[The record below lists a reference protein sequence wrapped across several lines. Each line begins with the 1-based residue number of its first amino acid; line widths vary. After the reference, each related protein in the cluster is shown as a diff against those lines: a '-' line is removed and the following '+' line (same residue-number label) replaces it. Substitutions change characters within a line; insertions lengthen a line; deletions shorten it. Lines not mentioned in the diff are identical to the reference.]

1 MSRRVLL
8 VILLLIGLGLAAG
21 IGWYT
26 WRRVTA
32 PSPPEIASEG
42 LDPELAEA
50 IEAAR
55 QKIRHD
61 PYSAARWGELGN
73 LLRGAL
79 LLPDAVACFAQ
90 AERLDP
96 KNPRWPYL
104 QGEALRRYDLRAA
117 LPPLERAAALAGD
130 GETVAPHL
138 RLAEVLLA
146 LGHDDEAEIRLHRAH
161 DIEPDNPSVHYNLG
175 ILALARDD
183 PTDALDHLRRCQHSL
198 FTRQKACIQLAA
210 VYRSMGNSQEADK
223 YSRKADSL
231 PPDASWPDPFAA
243 EALTAGRPAHYRQ
256 IEELETHEDYREA
269 ARQLAKLIHERPEYQ
284 AYVGLGRNLGKV
296 GDFAR
301 AEQALRTAIDMD
313 PDKFRAYYEL
323 GRLLWTWA
331 ETDRRNN
338 IEQSKARYEEGAAF
352 ARRAIARRP
361 EHAMAHIVLGLCLR
375 GLGEQKAALEAFRT
389 AVECGPDLTDA
400 HFRLGETLA
409 DAGQLA
415 EARAALERAVQL
427 ARPDDPRPRAA
438 LAKLKKN

>member
-1 MSRRVLL
+1 MSRRFLL

-21 IGWYT
+21 LGWYA

-32 PSPPEIASEG
+32 PSPPEIAPEG
-42 LDPELAEA
+42 LDPELADA

-61 PYSAARWGELGN
+61 PYSAARWGDLGS

-96 KNPRWPYL
+96 KTPRWPYL
-104 QGEALRRYDLRAA
+104 QGEALRLYDVRAA
-117 LPPLERAAALAGD
+117 LPPIERAAALADTG
-130 GETVAPHL
+130 TVAPHL

-146 LGHDDEAEIRLHRAH
+146 LGRDEEAETHLRRAG
-161 DIEPDNPSVHYNLG
+161 DIEPDNASVHYNLG

-183 PTDALDHLRRCQHSL
+183 LPGALDHLRHCQHSF

-210 VYRSMGNSQEADK
+210 VYQRMGNRKEADK
-223 YSRKADSL
+223 YGRKADSL

-243 EALTAGRPAHYRQ
+243 EALAAGRPARFRQ
-256 IEELETHEDYREA
+256 VEDLETREDYREA
-269 ARQLAKLIHERPEYQ
+269 ARQLVELIRERPEYR
-284 AYVGLGRNLGKV
+284 AYVGLGRNLGKL

-301 AEQALRTAIDMD
+301 AEEALRSAIDMD
-313 PDKFRAYYEL
+313 RDKSRAYYEL

-331 ETDRRNN
+331 EVDGRKNA
-338 IEQSKARYEEGAAF
+338 EQAKARYEEGAAL
-352 ARRAIARRP
+352 ARQAIARRP
-361 EHAMAHIVLGLCLR
+361 DHAMSYIVLGLCLR
-375 GLGEQKAALEAFRT
+375 GLGERKAALSAFRT
-389 AVECGPDLTDA
+389 AVACSPDLTDA
-400 HFRLGETLA
+400 HLRLGETLA

-415 EARAALERAVQL
+415 EARTALERAVQL